1 MDKGTRQVKS
11 WLRWQ
16 REINALLEMAG
27 MKFRETDTVISALD
41 TVSKDINLAEFM
53 HKIGGV
59 YDAQE

>member
-11 WLRWQ
+11 WLNIQ

-59 YDAQE
+59 YRE